1 MKLWE
6 EEKFGNIYPKQLTKQ
21 EKADIKSALLQ
32 QLANG
37 KTSLQYY
44 LENLKIL
51 SEYPESN

>member
-1 MKLWE
+1 MKFWE

>member
-1 MKLWE
+1 MKFWE
-6 EEKFGNIYPKQLTKQ
+6 EEKFGNSYPKQLSKQ
-21 EKADIKSALLQ
+21 EKADIKAALLQ

-51 SEYPESN
+51 SDYPETS